1 MKKLIFL
8 VYLST
13 LTLFAQELS
22 VNSENG
28 IKLYGNFTKAK
39 AFDKSKIVLLMHQF
53 GSDAT
58 SWDTLVKQLSAEGYS
73 TLAVD
78 LRGHGKSILKDGK
91 KLAFTPD
98 LSTPSKIHESSEKLD
113 KLYDTAQAYEDISL
127 WIDALD
133 KQGVDSDHL
142 IAIGSS
148 MGANALIKSLEDI
161 EYKKLVLI
169 SIGEIEG
176 AEMLLGVGT
185 TPTLYISSINDALG
199 SREHSLSY
207 MPSTLKG
214 KLLLL
219 NGDKHG
225 TANLAVASS
234 EILEFVGR

>member
-1 MKKLIFL
+1 M
-8 VYLST
+8 
-13 LTLFAQELS
+13 
-22 VNSENG
+22 
-28 IKLYGNFTKAK
+28 TK
-39 AFDKSKIVLLMHQF
+39 
-53 GSDAT
+53 
-58 SWDTLVKQLSAEGYS
+58 GYS

-91 KLAFTPD
+91 KIDFTPD
-98 LSTPSKIHESSEKLD
+98 LSTPNKIKESSKRLD
-113 KLYDTAQAYEDISL
+113 KFYDTANTQDDISL
-127 WIDALD
+127 WIDALE
-133 KQGVDSDHL
+133 KQGVDTNHL

-161 EYKKLVLI
+161 EYRKLVLI

-176 AEMLLGVGT
+176 AQMLLGIST

-199 SREHSLSY
+199 SKEYSLDY

-225 TANLAVASS
+225 TANLAVASD
-234 EILEFVGR
+234 EIMEFVGR